1 MDELAV
7 GSVAGAFSGLTI
19 SPTVVD
25 PSLAS
30 YAWVGGGDPRALPQS
45 APARLRDGARG
56 AAVSSTF
63 SVSSALTDVP
73 SLCSAPVASSA
84 ERSGGGGG
92 WRPSIGGQSIGKSKG
107 KKFGLYF
114 VSKAEGFCM
123 GIVGTEKQRF
133 CCGGGCFVHCS
144 DQTFQFTISRLKK
157 FTIVNFCIGH
167 HTTVNNHCQ
176 F

>member
-1 MDELAV
+1 MRRFLVEELDAAPVLAEVAAVDELAV

-84 ERSGGGGG
+84 ERSGGGGAG
-92 WRPSIGGQSIGKSKG
+92 ARPLAGNQLVRQKG
-107 KKFGLYF
+107 RSL
-114 VSKAEGFCM
+114 
-123 GIVGTEKQRF
+123 
-133 CCGGGCFVHCS
+133 GC
-144 DQTFQFTISRLKK
+144 TL
-157 FTIVNFCIGH
+157 
-167 HTTVNNHCQ
+167 
-176 F
+176 